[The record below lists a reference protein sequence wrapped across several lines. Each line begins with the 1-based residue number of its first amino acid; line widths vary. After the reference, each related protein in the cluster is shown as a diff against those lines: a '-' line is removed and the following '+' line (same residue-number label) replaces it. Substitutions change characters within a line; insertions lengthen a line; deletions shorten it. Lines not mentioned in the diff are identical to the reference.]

1 VSETLDR
8 LIGLALV
15 SIEGATAGIERGGSL
30 ERWYRDM
37 ERIITTQQTAA
48 YIAATAE
55 RLRVPPDSPL
65 LSRSRLSRA
74 EKQDIARSVENQ
86 LRYLRGFRQAIEA
99 GELTPAQ
106 LAARANM
113 YATGARTFYNEMR
126 WGDWEIPRE
135 LLPGMQTCMGRC
147 RCSVSVTDN
156 GDGTGVLLR
165 VMGGTENHCEECPPL
180 AGEHPVRR
188 KRAA

>member
-1 VSETLDR
+1 VSEALDR

-15 SIEGATAGIERGGSL
+15 SIEGATAGLERGGNL
-30 ERWYRDM
+30 DRWYREM

-55 RLRVPPDSPL
+55 RLRVAPDSPL

-74 EKQDIARSVENQ
+74 EKADIARSVESQ

-106 LAARANM
+106 QAARANM

-126 WGDWEIPRE
+126 WGDWDIPRE
-135 LLPGMQTCMGRC
+135 LLPGTAQCGGNCKC
-147 RCSVSVTDN
+147 RISITDN
-156 GDGTGVLLR
+156 GNGTGVLLR
-165 VMGGTENHCEECPPL
+165 VMAGREHCEECPPL
-180 AGEHPVRR
+180 AGEHPVQR

>member
-1 VSETLDR
+1 MSSTLDR
-8 LIGLALV
+8 LIGLAAV
-15 SIEGATAGIERGGSL
+15 EIERTTATL
-30 ERWYRDM
+30 ERSGNLDRWYRDM

-55 RLRVPPDSPL
+55 RLGITPDSAL

-74 EKQDIARSVENQ
+74 EKQDIARSVEFQ
-86 LRYLRGFRQAIEA
+86 LRYLRGFRQDIEGGDMSA
-99 GELTPAQ
+99 AQ
-106 LAARANM
+106 IAARAGM
-113 YATGARTFYNEMR
+113 YATGARTFYNQMR

-135 LLPGMQTCMGRC
+135 LLPGMQSCMGRC
-147 RCSVSVTDN
+147 RCDISVTDN

-165 VMGGTENHCEECPPL
+165 VMGATENHCEECPPL